1 MKAHIALGA
10 FVLFTSSAL
19 AADLPDRNPAPA
31 PARLAP
37 SMLAPAPAAQW
48 SGLYVGGAAGY
59 LALQT
64 ENPKIRG
71 FEIGARA
78 GYDQQFGAIVAG
90 VIVDGDATFA
100 KGDVANY
107 KAKAPFKLGAS
118 ARLGYEIAPNTLAYG
133 LGGFTFLDM
142 KVKTTAANPPSSAMG
157 FMLGAGMEQK
167 LAANW
172 SVFGESR
179 FHRLWTNN
187 DRVINALEAKV
198 GVNYRFGGDARTI
211 FARY

>member
-1 MKAHIALGA
+1 MKAHFAVGA
-10 FVLFTSSAL
+10 FILLTGSAF
-19 AADLPDRNPAPA
+19 AADLPDRDQPPAPA
-31 PARLAP
+31 SLAP
-37 SMLAPAPAAQW
+37 SMLAPKPAAQW

-90 VIVDGDATFA
+90 VSLDGDATFA
-100 KGDVANY
+100 EGDVANY

-133 LGGFTFLDM
+133 LGGFTFLDV
-142 KVKTTAANPPSSAMG
+142 KVKTTAANPPGSAMG
-157 FMLGAGMEQK
+157 FALGVGMEQK

-172 SVFGESR
+172 SVFGEYR
-179 FHRLWTNN
+179 FHRLWADN
-187 DRVINALEAKV
+187 DRVFNALEAKV
-198 GVNYRFGGDARTI
+198 GVNYRFGGDNRAI